1 MANRYEVDCISKDD
15 RYSRV
20 ERITHIG
27 GSNNGEGKRWKVSSD
42 EAIQNI
48 EAGVWSFFVRGK
60 TRQDT
65 VIVQRSASGRKY
77 LKTDG
82 DGVNDNNLLYLPECP

>member
-1 MANRYEVDCISKDD
+1 MANRYEVECISKDD
-15 RYSRV
+15 RDSRV

-27 GSNNGEGKRWKVSSD
+27 GSNSDGTRWRVSSD
-42 EAIQNI
+42 EAIRNI

-60 TRQDT
+60 TRQDN

-82 DGVNDNNLLYLPECP
+82 DRVDDNNLLYLDECP